1 MGDQSFFAD
10 QFPGQ
15 QAEGETS
22 EERWRSL
29 AANAPLF
36 ILIVDREG
44 VIQFLNRVQPG
55 HSIQDTIGR
64 PIYDYIDP
72 EYHQLVREC
81 LKKVFL
87 TGEAVSYKTIG
98 AGPDGSKAWYE
109 TSLGPIRCGEEI
121 VSVSLFSTD
130 ITARKQAEDS
140 LREAHA
146 TLERRV
152 EKRTAELVNVN
163 KRLQQE
169 IESRKQSEERYR
181 HLVEKTNDMI
191 WELDQ
196 NGLYSYVSPAAEQL
210 LGYSPDE
217 MVGKSPFDFV
227 VPDEIPR
234 LRSLFEDYLESPKGL
249 LRFELVRLHKNG
261 RRLVHETSV
270 SPVYDNSGECCGF
283 RGISRDISQRKQ
295 AEEALREQHEELQA
309 IYDGNVD
316 GLLIADIETKKFL
329 RANHA
334 ICRMLGYSEE
344 ELLARSVMDIHPRD
358 ALEEVLENFETLAKG
373 QVAIA
378 ENLPVFCKDGSV
390 FYADITTNRL
400 VYQGKQCIIGFFRDI
415 TERKVAEEALRNEH
429 RALRRLLKAQDQER
443 KIITYEI
450 HDGLAQKLTGAVMQ
464 FELFD
469 RVRFEVSE
477 DATKAGAIVHGL
489 LDDCLAEARNLING
503 MRPPIL
509 DEHGVVY
516 AIEHLACNQGQHTNT
531 SIFFRDNVT
540 FDRLEPVLE
549 NAIYRIVQ
557 ESLSNACRHSQSER
571 VQINLN
577 QHDQRVQ
584 VVVQDWGVGF
594 DPKYVDEQCF
604 GLAGIRERARLLGGT
619 VHVDSQP
626 GNGTCISVELPLE
639 VEDLD
644 T

>member
-1 MGDQSFFAD
+1 MGDQSHFAD
-10 QFPGQ
+10 QLSRQ
-15 QAEGETS
+15 QTGERDS
-22 EERWRSL
+22 EELWWSL
-29 AANAPLF
+29 ATHAPLF
-36 ILIVDREG
+36 IAIVDPEG
-44 VIQFLNRVQPG
+44 VIRFLNRVQPG
-55 HSIQDTIGR
+55 HTIEDAIGR
-64 PIYDYIDP
+64 RIYEYIDP
-72 EYHQLVREC
+72 EYHELAREC
-81 LKKVFL
+81 LRKVFL
-87 TGEAVSYKTIG
+87 TGEAVSYETIG
-98 AGPDGSKAWYE
+98 AGPDGTEAWYE
-109 TSLGPIRCGEEI
+109 TNLGPIRCGDEI
-121 VSVSLFSTD
+121 VSAALFSTD

-140 LREAHA
+140 LREAHD

-152 EKRTAELVNVN
+152 EERTLELVGVN
-163 KRLQQE
+163 SRLQQE
-169 IESRKQSEERYR
+169 IESRKQSEERFR
-181 HLVEKTNDMI
+181 VLVEKTNDLI
-191 WELDQ
+191 WELDE
-196 NGLYSYVSPAAEQL
+196 NGVYTYVSPAAEQL
-210 LGYSPDE
+210 LGYAAEE
-217 MVGKSPFDFV
+217 MVGKTPFEFM

-234 LRSLFEDYLESPKGL
+234 IRSLFEDYFESPEGV
-249 LRFELVRLHKNG
+249 LRFEIARFHKTG

-270 SPVYDNSGECCGF
+270 SPIYDSLEECCGF
-283 RGISRDISQRKQ
+283 RGISRDITQRKQ

-316 GLLIADIETKKFL
+316 GLLIADIETKRFL

-358 ALEEVLENFETLAKG
+358 ALDDILEKFDALAEG
-373 QVAIA
+373 QLTIA
-378 ENLPVFCKDGSV
+378 ESLPVLCKDGSV

-400 VYQGKQCIIGFFRDI
+400 VYRGRQCHIGFFRDI
-415 TERKVAEEALRNEH
+415 TERKLAEEALRNEH

-450 HDGLAQKLTGAVMQ
+450 HDGLAQKLTAAVMQ

-469 RVRFEVSE
+469 RVRYEVSE
-477 DATKAGAIVHGL
+477 EATKTGAVVHGL
-489 LDDCLAEARNLING
+489 LDDCMTEARNLING

-516 AIEHLACNQGQHTNT
+516 AIEHLACNQGKHSDT
-531 SIFFRDNVT
+531 SIVFRDNVS

-557 ESLSNACRHSQSER
+557 ESLSNACRHSESER
-571 VQINLN
+571 VQIDLN

-594 DPKYVDEQCF
+594 DPRYVDEQCF

-619 VHVDSQP
+619 VHIDSKP
-626 GNGTCISVELPLE
+626 GNGTRVSVELPLE
-639 VEDLD
+639 VGDLD